1 VVGATLPPRVK
12 TARMP
17 GEGWLFAVDWR
28 DLYYRGL
35 VTGSGSEAPLRPGA
49 QVGPYEVL
57 GHLATG
63 GMGEVYLAK
72 RRGIGGFERTVV
84 LKIMLQHLTH
94 DERFSAMFIDE
105 ARISSQLSHPN
116 IVQVFD
122 LGRAEGGALY
132 LAMEHLHG
140 QSTATCLKQSAQSRT
155 YLPETTV
162 ARIVCDAVSGLAY
175 AHGAVGP
182 DGQPLGFVHRDVSP
196 ENLFVTYAGPTK
208 VLDFGVAKVRD
219 RISKTQAGE
228 FKGKV
233 GYMAPEIIRGEP
245 VDARADLF
253 SVGVVLFEMLT
264 TRRLFHAAVPA
275 TALHRVLQ
283 APIPEVRRVRPEVDP
298 ELDRL
303 VQELLVRDPAARIQS
318 AEEVADRLER
328 WLAPREG
335 TQKHVGQW
343 MRSNFADAL
352 MVSNRIVQA
361 AEGTGSV
368 NPADLAEARRL
379 GGEGLADTLVLELS
393 TEEREGQE
401 AAAMARVVASEA
413 DSDTGW
419 IERSSIGRGALGVF
433 LSVAVAAGLAFLGW
447 RYLEAQR
454 AAFAAGTTVAPRL
467 VIEAPLAEGDG
478 SSYFQVKQAEG
489 EGPAP
494 VLWASASLPE
504 GQGPIRDAIAA
515 QRDKIVGLELPEI
528 PAPLEVG
535 VFAGRVYG
543 TYRLAEGR
551 PLSEVLA
558 KEVIP
563 PERGR
568 HLLTE
573 LGEILAEAH
582 EVGLLHGAL
591 DPGVIW
597 IERGDGVRLLA
608 FQGGMAAPTPPSRYR
623 APEQKP
629 LEPGSPTADQYA
641 LGVLAAE
648 LLKLSDQEAAVRV
661 APIVARAQAVEPIDR
676 YRSYREF
683 WEQLSDVLGKRPL
696 KKRRKG

>member
-1 VVGATLPPRVK
+1 
-12 TARMP
+12 M
-17 GEGWLFAVDWR
+17 
-28 DLYYRGL
+28 
-35 VTGSGSEAPLRPGA
+35 TGSGSEAPLRAGA

-155 YLPETTV
+155 YLPETIV

-175 AHGAVGP
+175 AHAAVGP
-182 DGQPLGFVHRDVSP
+182 DGRPLGFVHRDVSP

-343 MRSNFADAL
+343 MRASFADAL

-368 NPADLAEARRL
+368 NPEDLAEARRL

-393 TEEREGQE
+393 TEEREGRD
-401 AAAMARVVASEA
+401 AAAMARVVASDA
-413 DSDTGW
+413 DADTGW
-419 IERSSIGRGALGVF
+419 IERSSIGRGALGVI
-433 LSVAVAAGLAFLGW
+433 LSLAVAAGIGFWGW
-447 RYLEAQR
+447 RYLEGQR
-454 AAFAAGTTVAPRL
+454 AAFAVGTKVTPGV

-478 SSYFQVKQAEG
+478 SSYFQVRAEG
-489 EGPAP
+489 EGVAP
-494 VLWASASLPE
+494 LLWASAPFTE
-504 GQGPIRDAIAA
+504 AQGPIRDAIWS

-528 PAPLEVG
+528 PAPLEAG
-535 VFAGRVYG
+535 VFAGRVYAS
-543 TYRLAEGR
+543 YRLAEGR

-573 LGEILAEAH
+573 LGAILAEAH
-582 EVGLLHGAL
+582 EVGLLHGNL

-597 IERGDGVRLLA
+597 IERGDGVRVLA
-608 FQGGMAAPTPPSRYR
+608 FQGGVASPTPASRYR

-629 LEPGSPTADQYA
+629 LEPGGPLADQYA

-683 WEQLSDVLGKRPL
+683 WEQLSDVLGKRPP

>member
-1 VVGATLPPRVK
+1 
-12 TARMP
+12 M
-17 GEGWLFAVDWR
+17 
-28 DLYYRGL
+28 
-35 VTGSGSEAPLRPGA
+35 TGSGSEAPLRAGA

-175 AHGAVGP
+175 AHAAIGP
-182 DGQPLGFVHRDVSP
+182 DGRPLGFVHRDVSP

-343 MRSNFADAL
+343 MRATFADAL

-368 NPADLAEARRL
+368 NPDDLAEARRL

-393 TEEREGQE
+393 TEEREGQD
-401 AAAMARVVASEA
+401 AAAMARVAVSDA

-419 IERSSIGRGALGVF
+419 IERSSISRGAIGVF
-433 LSVAVAAGLAFLGW
+433 LSLAVAAGIGFFGW

-454 AAFAAGTTVAPRL
+454 AAFAAGTTIAPQV
-467 VIEAPLAEGDG
+467 VIEALLAEGEG
-478 SSYFQVKQAEG
+478 SSYFQVKNEG
-489 EGPAP
+489 EGVAP
-494 VLWASASLPE
+494 LLWASAPFAE
-504 GQGPIRDAIAA
+504 GQGLIKDAISA

-528 PAPLEVG
+528 PAPRAVG
-535 VFAGRVYG
+535 VFAGRVYAS
-543 TYRLAEGR
+543 YDLAEGR

-597 IERGDGVRLLA
+597 IERGDGVRVLA
-608 FQGGMAAPTPPSRYR
+608 FQGGLAAPTPPSRYR

-676 YRSYREF
+676 YRTYREF
-683 WEQLSDVLGKRPL
+683 WEQLSYGLGKRPP